1 MILLLIINIVL
12 IFLLIIK
19 ITLYIDDIKY
29 NITNNTGNYSLYD
42 ILKYPQISFLIPN
55 IEDLKVSN
63 NSLKDFI
70 DNLMNHKLKDIQILL
85 SFSTI
90 ESFDYYNSLFI

>member
-1 MILLLIINIVL
+1 M
-12 IFLLIIK
+12 IFLLTIK
-19 ITLYIDDIKY
+19 NIQYIDDIKY

-42 ILKYPQISFLIPN
+42 IFKYPQITFLIPN

-63 NSLKDFI
+63 NLLKDFI
-70 DNLMNHKLKDIQILL
+70 DNLMNQKLKDIQILL